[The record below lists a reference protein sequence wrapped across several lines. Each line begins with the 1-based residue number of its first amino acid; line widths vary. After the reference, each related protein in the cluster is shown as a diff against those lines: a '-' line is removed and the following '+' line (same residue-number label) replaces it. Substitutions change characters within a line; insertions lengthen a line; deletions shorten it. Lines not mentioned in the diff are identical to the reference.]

1 MICFVHPLGNLID
14 VNSDLMKF
22 VIPGLELRI
31 IGIDYAPVYRHQS
44 EKTSHIFDTA
54 HLHSFLYKFF
64 LMGGYT
70 EKKFN
75 RPGLI
80 CL

>member
-1 MICFVHPLGNLID
+1 MIRFVHALGDLID
-14 VNSDLMKF
+14 IHAYLMKF
-22 VIPGLELRI
+22 IITGLELRI